1 MKMIVVCSYH
11 KEEVLKQNNKTIS
24 EVKLLL
30 EEYINIV

>member
-1 MKMIVVCSYH
+1 MKMIVVHSYR
-11 KEEVLKQNNKTIS
+11 KEEVLKQNNKKIS